1 MDNVPGRMVNLAENR
16 PALILA
22 LAAGIGGFLA
32 LFVWGRWVFLG
43 GLSLGL
49 LMAVLSRY
57 NLFNFHNVGLRP
69 TLAACLNNR
78 WFILVALAL
87 IFGFIRFALFFSP
100 AEVFL
105 ARWQDKYFQGEG
117 RVESY
122 LSEYQA
128 GAIEKVQAVVAV
140 PVIPGFG
147 TARIAVKG
155 EKQLLPLGATIQFSG
170 YLNRPETAANPGG
183 FDARD
188 WLWRQGILLET
199 DIAEHRLDI
208 LKKGP
213 AVRWRNWLD
222 AVLGELVRSCQRLVG
237 AARAPLLLSLLIGET
252 SGLTA
257 EQDYYFRQAGL
268 SHLMA
273 VSGANI
279 AFWLT
284 PLTGILRRLRV
295 SRLVRQLI
303 LLVVLV
309 GFGFLTGWQ
318 VSVGRAI
325 VMMSL
330 FLIARLFHQRA
341 DPLNSIGWVGLV
353 FLVVSPLALL
363 SFGFWLSLLATV
375 GMLVGAPWLADLARR
390 RWPKW
395 PNFLVDLVS
404 LNLAVQMLVLPLT
417 AVLSQQLSLVG
428 FLANLPAVWLVE
440 WLTGYALVLLSA
452 VPFWTLLQ
460 NSLNGLGLGGLG
472 AVDWLPVLG
481 RPLAQ
486 GLDLLQLIAR
496 SFARIGWGRLAASRI
511 NNLMIISFV
520 LIVLWYLY
528 RERPARGLLRQVSLA
543 LLIFGLAWNG
553 LWAMIRP
560 RDEVWFLSVG
570 QGDATL
576 LIDHRGETTLI
587 DAGKPETGWKIIL
600 PTLDALGIW
609 VIDRLILTHGHL
621 DHAGGASD
629 LIKSG
634 RVREWLQIDGDGTKG
649 GQDDLTKMLADLAT
663 EEGILLQALP
673 VHATIPMGSKTR
685 WMTVLSRAD
694 DPVPG
699 APAQAASAAD
709 ANEKAL
715 HFRLQLDDFSVLLMS
730 DCTAETEADLL
741 ATQRIQPAHLL
752 HVAHHGSKLTTRP
765 AFLDAVNPLA
775 AVISVGPNQ
784 YGHPTPEVLERL
796 AERDIRYL
804 RTDRQGA
811 IQATWQNEQMIL
823 TPYRKENYG

>member
-1 MDNVPGRMVNLAENR
+1 MAVFSSFCSFNFLPVGRRPTFVARNDNRMFILITL
-16 PALILA
+16 ALIL
-22 LAAGIGGFLA
+22 
-32 LFVWGRWVFLG
+32 
-43 GLSLGL
+43 
-49 LMAVLSRY
+49 
-57 NLFNFHNVGLRP
+57 
-69 TLAACLNNR
+69 
-78 WFILVALAL
+78 
-87 IFGFIRFALFFSP
+87 GFIRFALFFIP

-117 RVESY
+117 RVVSY

-128 GAIEKVQAVVAV
+128 GSIDKVQAVVAV
-140 PVIPGFG
+140 PVVPGFG
-147 TARIAVKG
+147 TTRIAVKG

-170 YLNRPETAANPGG
+170 YLNRPDTAANPGG

-188 WLWRQGILLET
+188 WLWRQGIMLET
-199 DIAEHRLDI
+199 EIAEHRVDI
-208 LKKGP
+208 LQKGP
-213 AVRWRNWLD
+213 VVSWRNWLE

-284 PLTGILRRLRV
+284 PLTGILRRMRI
-295 SRLVRQLI
+295 SRLIRQLI
-303 LLVVLV
+303 LLIVLV

-325 VMMSL
+325 VMISL

-353 FLVVSPLALL
+353 FLIVSPLSLL
-363 SFGFWLSLLATV
+363 SYGFWLSLLATV
-375 GMLVGAPWLADLARR
+375 GMLVGAPWLAGLVRR

-395 PNFLVDLVS
+395 PNFLVELLS
-404 LNLAVQMLVLPLT
+404 LNLAVQLLVLPVT
-417 AVLSQQLSLVG
+417 AVLSRQLSLVG

-440 WLTGYALVLLSA
+440 WLTGYALILLTA

-460 NSLNGLGLGGLG
+460 NSLNGLGFGGSG
-472 AVDWLPVLG
+472 MVDWFPVLG

-486 GLDLLQLIAR
+486 GLDLLQSLAR
-496 SFARIGWGRLAASRI
+496 SFARVGWGRLAASQI
-511 NNLMIISFV
+511 NTLMIFSFV
-520 LIVLWYLY
+520 LIVFWYLY
-528 RERPARGLLRQVSLA
+528 RERPVRGLLRQVSLA
-543 LLIFGLAWNG
+543 LLALGLAWNG
-553 LWAMIRP
+553 VGVMIRP

-576 LIDHRGETTLI
+576 LIDHHGETMLI
-587 DAGKPETGWKIIL
+587 DAGKPEMGWKTIL

-609 VIDRLILTHGHL
+609 AIDRLILSHGHL

-634 RVREWLQIDGDGTKG
+634 RIRELLHDNGDGTKG
-649 GQDDLTKMLADLAT
+649 GQDDLTNMLIELAAD
-663 EEGILLQALP
+663 EGILLQALP
-673 VHATIPMGSKTR
+673 DHATIPMGSETR
-685 WMTVLSRAD
+685 WMTVLSGAENT
-694 DPVPG
+694 VPG
-699 APAQAASAAD
+699 TPAQSVSAAD

-715 HFRLQLDDFSVLLMS
+715 HFRLQLDEFSLLLMS

-741 ATQRIQPAHLL
+741 ATQVIQPAHLL

-765 AFLDAVNPLA
+765 DFLEAVDPLA

-784 YGHPTPEVLERL
+784 YGHPTPEVMERL
-796 AERDIRYL
+796 TERGIHYL

-811 IQATWQNEQMIL
+811 IQATWQNGKMIL